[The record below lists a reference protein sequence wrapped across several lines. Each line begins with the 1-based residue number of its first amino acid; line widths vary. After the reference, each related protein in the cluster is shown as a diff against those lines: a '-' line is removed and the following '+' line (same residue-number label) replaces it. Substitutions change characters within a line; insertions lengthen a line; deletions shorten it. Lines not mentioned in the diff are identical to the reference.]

1 MVRYSWEAKMNLGDK
16 IRAFD
21 DMLPANVKQLEHL
34 FKIKVS
40 SDFDQDELVEILEP
54 EIGGLRKVLIGD
66 KETLI
71 NLNPTL
77 DGTAQDS
84 IYSNRLV
91 YRYIAKD
98 YNGNFL
104 AEEYSIKSLSVILNI
119 TQPTI
124 NAIMKRGKEIVK
136 NTGGRKRKPIIIER
150 FKLEK

>member
-1 MVRYSWEAKMNLGDK
+1 MNIGDK

-34 FKIKVS
+34 FKIKVN
-40 SDFDQDELVEILEP
+40 SDFGQDELVEILEP
-54 EIGGLRKVLIGD
+54 EMGGLRRVLIGD

-84 IYSNRLV
+84 IYSNRLI
-91 YRYIAKD
+91 YRYVAKD

-104 AEEYSIKSLSVILNI
+104 AEEYSVESLSVILNI
-119 TQPTI
+119 SKPTVR
-124 NAIMKRGKEIVK
+124 AIMKRGKEIVK
-136 NTGGRKRKPIIIER
+136 KTGGRKRKPIMIER
-150 FKLEK
+150 FKLDK

>member
-1 MVRYSWEAKMNLGDK
+1 MNLGDK

-54 EIGGLRKVLIGD
+54 EIGSLRKVLIGD

>member
-1 MVRYSWEAKMNLGDK
+1 MNLGDK

-21 DMLPANVKQLEHL
+21 DMMPANVKQLEHL
-34 FKIKVS
+34 FKIKVSS

>member
-1 MVRYSWEAKMNLGDK
+1 MNIGDK

-34 FKIKVS
+34 FKIKVN
-40 SDFDQDELVEILEP
+40 SDFGQDELVEILEP
-54 EIGGLRKVLIGD
+54 EMGGLRRVLIGD

-77 DGTAQDS
+77 DGTAQKS
-84 IYSNRLV
+84 IYSNRLI

-98 YNGNFL
+98 YDGNFL

-119 TQPTI
+119 TQPTVR
-124 NAIMKRGKEIVK
+124 AIMKRGKEIVK
-136 NTGGRKRKPIIIER
+136 KTGGRNRKPIIIER
-150 FKLEK
+150 FKLEE

>member
-1 MVRYSWEAKMNLGDK
+1 MNLGDK

-21 DMLPANVKQLEHL
+21 DMMPANVKQLEHL

-40 SDFDQDELVEILEP
+40 SDFGQDELVEILEP

>member
-1 MVRYSWEAKMNLGDK
+1 MNIGDK

-34 FKIKVS
+34 FKIKVN
-40 SDFDQDELVEILEP
+40 SDFGQDELVEILEP
-54 EIGGLRKVLIGD
+54 EMGGLRRVLIGD

-77 DGTAQDS
+77 DGTAQKS
-84 IYSNRLV
+84 IYSNRLI

-98 YNGNFL
+98 YDGNFL

-136 NTGGRKRKPIIIER
+136 NTGGRRRKPIIIER
-150 FKLEK
+150 FKLEE